1 MEDKRRTK
9 RSRSTSKEGSSS
21 LSGGS
26 TPPSV
31 LSRSSPPLGSPL
43 EISSHRPCSSV
54 FEQGD
59 PFEKVLMVDL
69 SSSSDEEGLI
79 PDTSHDEE
87 FARRLFGD
95 MNRDVLRPLGN
106 IKVIILSDLDEEEE
120 VPKEDVTDAEAAR
133 HEGRLVRRL
142 EELREL
148 YVRNV

>member
-21 LSGGS
+21 SSGGS

-31 LSRSSPPLGSPL
+31 LSGSSPPLGSPL
-43 EISSHRPCSSV
+43 EISSHHPCSSV

-120 VPKEDVTDAEAAR
+120 VPKEDVTDTEAVR
-133 HEGRLVRRL
+133 HEGRLVQRL

>member
-21 LSGGS
+21 SSGGS

-31 LSRSSPPLGSPL
+31 LSGSSPPLGSPL

-120 VPKEDVTDAEAAR
+120 VPKEDVTDTEAVR
-133 HEGRLVRRL
+133 HEGRLVQRL

>member
-9 RSRSTSKEGSSS
+9 LSRSTSKEGSSS
-21 LSGGS
+21 LSGGL

-31 LSRSSPPLGSPL
+31 LSGSSPPLGSPI
-43 EISSHRPCSSV
+43 EISSHRPCLSV
-54 FEQGD
+54 FEQGG
-59 PFEKVLMVDL
+59 PFEKVPMVDL

-87 FARRLFGD
+87 FTWRLFGD
-95 MNRDVLRPLGN
+95 MNRDVLRLLGD
-106 IKVIILSDLDEEEE
+106 IKVIILSDSNEEEE
-120 VPKEDVTDAEAAR
+120 VREEDVTDAEATR

-148 YVRNV
+148 YARNV